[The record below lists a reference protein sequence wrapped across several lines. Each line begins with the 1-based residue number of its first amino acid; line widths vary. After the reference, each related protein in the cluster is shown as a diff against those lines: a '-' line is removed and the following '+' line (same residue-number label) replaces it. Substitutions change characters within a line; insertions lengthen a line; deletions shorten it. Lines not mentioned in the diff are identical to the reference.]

1 MAEEKARRKETERLE
16 KAAEEE
22 RRHKK
27 REREGR
33 RWDHA
38 RDTYHTKW
46 KTLLNAPNG
55 DEGADTLREI
65 GFCDIPW
72 PILHAHKERSKHRTE
87 QVVLSVE
94 DLTLEAISA
103 FLLPYTAQDA
113 EKGRKEVLRETFL
126 RFHPDKFE
134 GRFMKRVHENEQE
147 SVREGIGRVVRV
159 LNTLMQ

>member
-1 MAEEKARRKETERLE
+1 ME

-22 RRHKK
+22 RQQKK
-27 REREGR
+27 RERDSR
-33 RWDHA
+33 RWDYA
-38 RDTYHTKW
+38 RDAYHAKW

-55 DEGADTLREI
+55 DRDTLPEI

-72 PILHAHKERSKHRTE
+72 PILQAHKERGKHKSKE
-87 QVVLSVE
+87 QMGLSFE

-103 FLLPYTAQDA
+103 FLLPNAPQDA
-113 EKGRKEVLRETFL
+113 EKSRKEVLRETFL

-134 GRFMKRVHENEQE
+134 GRFMKTVRKDEQE